1 MRKRIQSLLTTKLFL
16 VMLVALVAG
25 GFASCKSQK
34 KIAAE
39 QAAAEKAMVIEQA
52 KQDLLNIISD
62 PESWTVAEKEAM
74 VSEIRSMN
82 LEDPEVVAL
91 LEKVDEIIAEEKAA
105 LKRLEEE
112 RLRNERKAL
121 EQEEQKFMKLEDLFD
136 NVANNKSMEMSNRS
150 INEALKYFASP
161 DVPVLIIVFMDGDIK
176 DYDKPTTIKKYLEY
190 VKDQGRN
197 VNKIHNV
204 QFDAIGKI
212 TELELIKM

>member
-1 MRKRIQSLLTTKLFL
+1 MRKRMKSLLTTKLFL

-74 VSEIRSMN
+74 VSEIKSMN

-91 LEKVDEIIAEEKAA
+91 LEKVDEIIAKEKAA

-112 RLRNERKAL
+112 RLRNEQKAL